1 MKDFLAEELQNR
13 KKTRI
18 LKIAILALVII
29 ILLAIITCII
39 IYYNNINFRQWCDE
53 NILRKEITE
62 AKTKSIDLEGDDNT
76 QVYAY
81 EKYLCVF

>member
-18 LKIAILALVII
+18 LKIAILVLVII

-39 IYYNNINFRQWCDE
+39 IYYNNIKNYIFQDIQLKLC
-53 NILRKEITE
+53 LT
-62 AKTKSIDLEGDDNT
+62 KTL
-76 QVYAY
+76 
-81 EKYLCVF
+81 